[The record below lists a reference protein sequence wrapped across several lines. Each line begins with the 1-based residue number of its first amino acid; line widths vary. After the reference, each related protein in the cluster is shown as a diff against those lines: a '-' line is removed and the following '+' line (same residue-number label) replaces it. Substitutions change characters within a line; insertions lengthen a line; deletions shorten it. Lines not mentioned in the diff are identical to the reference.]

1 MEKIKKILDE
11 NKVVILVAFFV
22 IFILSLPL
30 MQKSLVIGDD
40 YDYHI
45 SRIQS
50 IEQML
55 RNGAFPVKVHA
66 PLANTY
72 GYGSGLFYSNLFLYI
87 PAVICLFGIGLIL
100 SYKIF
105 IVLMFFLMFFITY
118 ISIKNITEENKS
130 ALIGT
135 IIIML
140 SRVLILN
147 LYQRFALGEFLGY
160 IFIIPVISGMYDY
173 VYKDF
178 KKPYLLFIGFVG
190 LIHTHL
196 ISTLI
201 CTIFC
206 ILYFLLN
213 IKSTIKDL
221 KKFLKLVVTAVLV
234 AIVTCSFWLPMLEA
248 WTTQTYMFSVPWT
261 NIGAD
266 EFRLIDLFGTERYS
280 IGMVITLFMPLIIYG
295 IFDKNI
301 SKKTKTFILLL
312 ILFIVLI
319 VNFSFWKYT
328 NKFSNIIQFK
338 WRLLGIITVI
348 SAITIALI
356 VKEYSEKLNIKL
368 EFIMCSILIISMY
381 FSIEYMNFNDINN
394 NVEGVKTAEQIQTEM
409 YSSPTSIG
417 GGKEYLPLE
426 VNYEELTNQNQ
437 AISSSGDRVEI
448 KKDNLRCEFEYQ
460 DNSSWF
466 DMPYIYYKG
475 YKANLEKTSGEIVN
489 LEIEKSEKGLVRVKL
504 DKSQEGKIIVWYDG
518 TMLQKVS
525 YVVSLAGIIACIIIF
540 IRKHKIK

>member
-11 NKVVILVAFFV
+11 NKVIILIAFFV
-22 IFILSLPL
+22 VFTLSLPI
-30 MQKSLVIGDD
+30 MQKNLVVGDD

-55 RNGAFPVKVHA
+55 RKCVFPVKVHT

-87 PAVICLFGIGLIL
+87 PAIICLFGVGLVS

-105 IVLMFFLMFFITY
+105 IILMLSVMFFITY

-135 IIIML
+135 MIIML

-147 LYQRFALGEFLGY
+147 LYHRFALGEFLGY
-160 IFIIPVISGMYDY
+160 IFIVPVISGMYDY
-173 VYKDF
+173 VYKEF

-201 CTIFC
+201 CIVFC
-206 ILYFLLN
+206 LLYFLLN

-221 KKFLKLVVTAVLV
+221 KKLLRLVLTAILV
-234 AIVTCSFWLPMLEA
+234 AIVTCSFWLPMCEA
-248 WTTQTYMFSVPWT
+248 WTTQTYMFSLPWT

-295 IFDKNI
+295 ICDKNI
-301 SKKTKTFILLL
+301 SKKTKTFILWL

-328 NKFSNIIQFK
+328 NKVSNIIQFK
-338 WRLLGIITVI
+338 WRLLGIITVL
-348 SAITIALI
+348 SAITISLI

-368 EFIMCSILIISMY
+368 EFIMCGILIISMY
-381 FSIEYMNFNDINN
+381 FSIEFMNFDNAI
-394 NVEGVKTAEQIQTEM
+394 GYIKSAEEIQTEM
-409 YSSPTSIG
+409 YSLPTSIG

-426 VNYEELTNQNQ
+426 VNYEELKNPNQ
-437 AISSSGDRVEI
+437 AISNLEEKIEI
-448 KKDNLRCEFEYQ
+448 KKDNLKCEFEYKG
-460 DNSSWF
+460 DSTWIEI
-466 DMPYIYYKG
+466 PYIYYKG
-475 YKANLEKTSGEIVN
+475 YKANLEKMSGEIIN
-489 LEIEKSEKGLVRVKL
+489 LEIDKSERGLVKVKT
-504 DKSQEGKIIVWYDG
+504 DDIPNGKIVVWYDG

-525 YVVSLAGIIACIIIF
+525 YVISLIGIITCIIIL
-540 IRKHKIK
+540 IRRYKIK

>member
-11 NKVVILVAFFV
+11 NKISLLVAFFV

-30 MQKSLVIGDD
+30 LQKGLLTGDD

-55 RNGAFPVKVHA
+55 EKGIVPVKIHA
-66 PLANTY
+66 SLANTY

-87 PAVICLFGIGLIL
+87 PAIFCLFGIGLIT

-105 IVLMFFLMFFITY
+105 IILMFIFMFFITY

-140 SRVLILN
+140 SHVLILN
-147 LYQRFALGEFLGY
+147 LYHRFALGEFLGY
-160 IFIIPVISGMYDY
+160 IFIVPVISGIYDY
-173 VYKDF
+173 VYKEF

-206 ILYFLLN
+206 LLYFLVN
-213 IKSTIKDL
+213 IKSTIKNL
-221 KKFLKLVVTAVLV
+221 KKFLKLVVTAILV
-234 AIVTCSFWLPMLEA
+234 AVVTCSFWLPMIEA
-248 WTTQTYMFSVPWT
+248 WQMQDYNFSVPWT

-301 SKKTKTFILLL
+301 SKKAKTFIVWLL
-312 ILFIVLI
+312 LFIVLI
-319 VNFSFWKYT
+319 VNFAFWKYT
-328 NKFSNIIQFK
+328 NKFSNMIQFK
-338 WRLLGIITVI
+338 WRLLGIITVL
-348 SAITIALI
+348 SAITIALL
-356 VKEYSEKLNIKL
+356 VKEYSEKININL
-368 EFIMCSILIISMY
+368 EIILCATLIVSIF
-381 FSIEYMNFNDINN
+381 FSIDFMKFDDDTNKI
-394 NVEGVKTAEQIQTEM
+394 KSAEELQTEM
-409 YSSPTSIG
+409 YTKQTSIG
-417 GGKEYLPLE
+417 GGREYLPLE
-426 VNYEELTNQNQ
+426 VNYAELTNSNQ
-437 AISSSGDRVEI
+437 AISNSGEKIDL
-448 KKDNLRCEFEYQ
+448 KKDNLRCEFE
-460 DNSSWF
+460 NKKETLWF
-466 DMPYIYYKG
+466 DVPYIYYNG
-475 YKANLEKTSGEIVN
+475 YKANLEKTSGEVID

-504 DKSQEGKIIVWYDG
+504 DENKQGNIVVWYDG
-518 TMLQKVS
+518 TTLQKVS
-525 YVVSLAGIIACIIIF
+525 YVVSIVGIIICVIIVIKS
-540 IRKHKIK
+540 RKISDD